1 MEEIKPQSNNY
12 IMLSNEI
19 YDNLN
24 ITNEELTVLIMMYR
38 NYMKYKGISL
48 CSIELL
54 INYMQIDIHNNR
66 KIINIIKST
75 IKSLIDK
82 EYISNLYNIYYN
94 SITIEDIK
102 DKNIMFYVE
111 LKDPPED
118 NFFMVQD
125 ESINKIF
132 KSLKGINLNKFNL
145 IRYYI
150 ACCRVRN
157 NEQRFGYLTQT
168 KLKQLISDSRS
179 IQRYNT
185 ILQDDLHL
193 IKYCNDY
200 LTQEK
205 HYCTTFIGDWNDE
218 ENFKLQ
224 LECQISEKKLI
235 HISKIK
241 SNIKRSTKQKINYL
255 EKEQNNNINNEELSK
270 KLEELEKY
278 KALYGELN
286 KNDTLSNLDK
296 EVPQGY

>member
-1 MEEIKPQSNNY
+1 MEDIELQIQKNNY
-12 IMLSNEI
+12 IILPNDI
-19 YDNLN
+19 YDNLS
-24 ITNEELTVLIMMYR
+24 ISNEEVTLLILMYR

-48 CSIELL
+48 CSIQLL
-54 INYMQIDIHNNR
+54 IDYMQIDIHNNR
-66 KIINIIKST
+66 KIINVIKNT

-82 EYISNLYNIYYN
+82 EYIGNLYNIYYN
-94 SITIEDIK
+94 PITIEDIK
-102 DKNIMFYVE
+102 DKNTMFYSE
-111 LKDPPED
+111 LLEPPED
-118 NFFMVQD
+118 NFFMIQD
-125 ESINKIF
+125 NDINKIF
-132 KSLKGINLNKFNL
+132 EILKGVNLNKFNL

-179 IQRYNT
+179 IQRYNK

-200 LTQEK
+200 LTLEK

-224 LECQISEKKLI
+224 LECEIAEKKLI

-241 SNIKRSTKQKINYL
+241 SNIKRSTKQKINHL
-255 EKEQNNNINNEELSK
+255 EKSNKTNTELVQ
-270 KLEELEKY
+270 ELEKY
-278 KALYGELN
+278 KALYGEL
-286 KNDTLSNLDK
+286 
-296 EVPQGY
+296 